1 MDEKKNHAMHKLRIN
16 HEPFVSCLF
25 CPNEQANLHYN
36 INYNITTTTFNIL
49 LKKKSIAIILDRP
62 IYIVEVIGG
71 KNPCSK
77 KFL

>member
-16 HEPFVSCLF
+16 PEPFVSCLF

-49 LKKKSIAIILDRP
+49 LKKK
-62 IYIVEVIGG
+62 IYRH
-71 KNPCSK
+71 N
-77 KFL
+77 FR